1 MAELIWTEPA
11 LTDLD
16 EVAEYIALSNLPAAK
31 ALVGR
36 LFEVVDRLEQFP
48 ESGRVP
54 PELEGFNYREVIVN
68 PCRVLYKVEESRV
81 YVLHVLRQER
91 DLRRLILAVDE

>member
-11 LTDLD
+11 LSDLD
-16 EVAEYIALSNLPAAK
+16 DVAEYIALSNLPAAK

-36 LFEVVDRLEQFP
+36 VFDAVDRLSLFP

-54 PELEGFNYREVIVN
+54 SELEGFNYREVIVN
-68 PCRVLYKVEESRV
+68 PCRVLYKVEESSV
-81 YVLHVLRQER
+81 YILHVMRQER
-91 DLRRLILAVDE
+91 DLRSFISKN